1 MIDEEY
7 DCIWVCVVSC
17 AVDGPVLNDEL
28 MMMYE
33 MMKRAIYICDIYRGI
48 GYTLALT

>member
-1 MIDEEY
+1 MMLMVCSEVY
-7 DCIWVCVVSC
+7 DS
-17 AVDGPVLNDEL
+17 LRMMMLYE
-28 MMMYE
+28 MMYE